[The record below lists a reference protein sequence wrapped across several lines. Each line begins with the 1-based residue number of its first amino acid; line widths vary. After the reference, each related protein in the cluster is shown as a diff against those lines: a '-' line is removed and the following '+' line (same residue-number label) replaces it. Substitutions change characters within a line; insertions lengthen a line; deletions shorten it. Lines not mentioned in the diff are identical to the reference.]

1 MIAILFCCTGNIC
14 RSPTAEA
21 ILRAKL
27 AAAGL
32 AAEIT
37 VDSAG
42 THGYHVGEAPDVRS
56 TAAALKRGYDL
67 SGQIARQVCR
77 DDFKHFDLILAA
89 DVVHLVE
96 LKTMVRPGDRAR
108 LALMLDSLDP
118 PGQPVPDPYYGGP
131 DGFEHVL
138 DLLEA
143 ACDAWIARW
152 RAEAG
157 VR

>member
-21 ILRAKL
+21 VLRAKL

-42 THGYHVGEAPDVRS
+42 THGYHVGEVPDARS

-67 SGQIARQVCR
+67 SAQRARQVCR
-77 DDFKHFDLILAA
+77 DDFQRFDLILAA
-89 DVVHLVE
+89 DAGHLAE
-96 LKTMVRPGDRAR
+96 LKAMARSGDRAR

-118 PGQPVPDPYYGGP
+118 PGRPVPDPYYGGSA
-131 DGFEHVL
+131 GFEQVL

-143 ACDAWIARW
+143 ACDAWIERW
-152 RAEAG
+152 RAGAG

>member
-27 AAAGL
+27 AALGL
-32 AAEIT
+32 ESEYT

-42 THGYHVGEAPDVRS
+42 THGYHVGEAPDARS
-56 TAAALKRGYDL
+56 TAAARLRGYDL
-67 SGQIARQVCR
+67 STQRARQVCR
-77 DDFKHFDLILAA
+77 ADFARFDLILAA
-89 DVVHLVE
+89 DAGHLAE
-96 LKTMVRPGDRAR
+96 LKALAHPGDRAR

-118 PGQPVPDPYYGGP
+118 AGQAVPDPYYGGSA
-131 DGFEHVL
+131 GFEHVL

-152 RAEAG
+152 QVEGG